1 MSRILKRP
9 MFRIGGSA
17 NEGIVSMVQPR
28 KNYENGT
35 EYSQKTEELKK
46 LFRRA
51 AGPGPSTYSDLGD
64 LLISGGLNLMAGLS

>member
-1 MSRILKRP
+1 

-35 EYSQKTEELKK
+35 EYSQKTEERETK
-46 LFRRA
+46 
-51 AGPGPSTYSDLGD
+51 
-64 LLISGGLNLMAGLS
+64 NH